1 VSATGPGQH
10 FSGQPDLRQ
19 GIWRQLRVTL
29 LLNVVV
35 PVVLYK
41 LLQPHMSTLDALLI
55 VAVVPALDSAFN
67 LVRYRRLDAFGAFV
81 LVGLLLGAAI
91 VAVGGSPRFILA
103 RESLLIGAM
112 GLALVASVAVL
123 PRPLLWYLL
132 EPFVAGKDFEGRVRF
147 RADWEEHGAVRRSW
161 RILTLVFGLGALLEA
176 VINTF
181 LAFAIPITIYLV
193 VSQVVRY
200 AIAVGLVLW
209 LLVYVR
215 RFKQARGR
223 HPLKPE

>member
-1 VSATGPGQH
+1 VSATSPGQP
-10 FSGQPDLRQ
+10 SGGQPDLRQ

-41 LLQPHMSTLDALLI
+41 LLQPHMSTLHALLI

-67 LVRYRRLDAFGAFV
+67 LLRYRRLDAFGAFV

-112 GLALVASVAVL
+112 GLALVASVVL
-123 PRPLLWYLL
+123 PRPLMWYLL

-147 RADWEEHGAVRRSW
+147 RADWEEHAAVRRSW

-181 LAFAIPITIYLV
+181 LAFAIPIAIYLV

-209 LLVYVR
+209 LVVYVR

>member
-1 VSATGPGQH
+1 MGATGPGQH
-10 FSGQPDLRQ
+10 TGGQPDLRR
-19 GIWRQLRVTL
+19 GIWRQLRATL

-41 LLQPHMSTLDALLI
+41 LLQPHMSTLHALLI

-67 LVRYRRLDAFGAFV
+67 LLRYRRLDAFGAFV

-91 VAVGGSPRFILA
+91 VALGGSPRFILA

-112 GLALVASVAVL
+112 GLALVGSVVVL
-123 PRPLLWYLL
+123 PRPLMWYLL
-132 EPFVAGKDFEGRVRF
+132 EPFVAGKDLEGRLRF
-147 RADWEEHGAVRRSW
+147 RADWEEHAAVRRSW
-161 RILTLVFGLGALLEA
+161 RILTLVFGLGALLESA
-176 VINTF
+176 INTF
-181 LAFAIPITIYLV
+181 VAFAIPITIYLV

-209 LLVYVR
+209 LVVYVR

>member
-1 VSATGPGQH
+1 VSPTSPGQH
-10 FSGQPDLRQ
+10 SSGQPDLHQ

-41 LLQPHMSTLDALLI
+41 LLQPHMSTLHALLI

-91 VAVGGSPRFILA
+91 VAIGGSPRFILA

-112 GLALVASVAVL
+112 GLALVGSVVVL
-123 PRPLLWYLL
+123 LRPLNLL

-147 RADWEEHGAVRRSW
+147 RVDWEEHGAVRRSW

-176 VINTF
+176 AINTF
-181 LAFAIPITIYLV
+181 LAFAMPVTIYLV

-209 LLVYVR
+209 LVVYMR